1 MFRRCLTPF
10 CILILLCMV
19 STYNSAPLGYRGALS
34 FSNSLRLTRTVRSRV
49 QQLMSQYKQ
58 QVFCGELFEYR
69 DLKLSTLPAVTV
81 SYQTWLHMQDAERL
95 RLASHFLQTFWTHLE
110 RQWQQFE
117 RERDAT
123 KERREQ
129 RRDKQGRPQPTLSQS
144 FVGLQIDLRDLMKN
158 KSRALRVISVAVH
171 LNICERCCPNPGAH
185 QTSGPRPLKRWV
197 SVRFQTNSGA
207 VRMIYERNMD
217 QRHVTEPKTGRRD
230 PIKDRILT
238 HVGFSRH
245 RREFAHHRHQTRVS
259 MQQIICVCDGWI
271 PAGVLTTLHIL

>member
-1 MFRRCLTPF
+1 MNILDDMGMFRRCLTPF

-19 STYNSAPLGYRGALS
+19 STHNSAPLGYRGALS

-58 QVFCGELFEYR
+58 QVFGGELFEYR

-110 RQWQQFE
+110 RQRQQFE

-144 FVGLQIDLRDLMKN
+144 LVGLQIDLRDLMKN
-158 KSRALRVISVAVH
+158 KSRALRLIPVCKQVVKSLTVVTRHIGSLITVI
-171 LNICERCCPNPGAH
+171 L
-185 QTSGPRPLKRWV
+185 QLKDA
-197 SVRFQTNSGA
+197 VRFMAALLHYVSPSYQLS
-207 VRMIYERNMD
+207 MIFKCKVS
-217 QRHVTEPKTGRRD
+217 HFSFLGR
-230 PIKDRILT
+230 
-238 HVGFSRH
+238 F
-245 RREFAHHRHQTRVS
+245 RRKETREKYNNRENPDISLV
-259 MQQIICVCDGWI
+259 
-271 PAGVLTTLHIL
+271 